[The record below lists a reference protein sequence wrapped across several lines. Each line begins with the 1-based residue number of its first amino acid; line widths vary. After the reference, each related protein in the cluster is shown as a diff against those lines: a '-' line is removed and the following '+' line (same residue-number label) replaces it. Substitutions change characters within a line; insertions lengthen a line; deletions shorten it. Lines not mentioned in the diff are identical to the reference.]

1 MRAGFVFSE
10 VLTGLRRN
18 ITMTIAMILT
28 TAISLGLLGGGVLVA
43 RMTTHAQQLY
53 GDRVQVDVFLTP
65 TVSTGDRDCRAV
77 CLTLKTAMQNNPDIA
92 SVEYHSQSDAF
103 AEYKQRYAGQK
114 EMLQIVREDA
124 LPAYLRV
131 RLKDPAKIS
140 IVSEQY
146 GKAEGVRSISDQ
158 RQLLNRVFSVLNG
171 VRNATLAIA
180 LVQAIAALLLI
191 SNMVQIAAFTRR
203 TETSIMRLVGAS
215 RWRTQVPFVI
225 EAVVAGVIGSVLAIG
240 GLIAAKFWF
249 IDKALGSVMQAGV
262 LPGITSTDFLV
273 VGPILIGSGIVLAAI
288 SAYLTLRAYVRI

>member
-43 RMTTHAQQLY
+43 RMTAHAQQLY

-65 TVSTGDRDCRAV
+65 KVSTGDRDCRAI
-77 CLTLKTAMQNNPDIA
+77 CLTLKTGMQNNPDIA

-103 AEYKQRYAGQK
+103 AEYRQRYAGQK

-131 RLKDPAKIS
+131 RMKDPAKIS
-140 IVSEQY
+140 IMSEQY

-262 LPGITSTDFLV
+262 LPGITSTDFLL
-273 VGPILIGSGIVLAAI
+273 VGPILIGSGVVLAAI

>member
-10 VLTGLRRN
+10 VRTGLRRN

-28 TAISLGLLGGGVLVA
+28 TAISLGLLGGGILVA
-43 RMTTHAQQLY
+43 RMTAHAQELY

-65 TVSTGDRDCRAV
+65 EVSKGDKDCRTI
-77 CLTLKTAMQNNPDIA
+77 CLTLKDSMQGNPDIE
-92 SVEYHSQSDAF
+92 SVEYHSQADAY
-103 AEYKQRYAGQK
+103 AEYNRRYAGQK
-114 EMLQIVREDA
+114 EMREIVKQDT
-124 LPAYLRV
+124 LPSFLRV

-140 IVSEQY
+140 IISEQF
-146 GKAEGVRSISDQ
+146 GSAEGVRSVSDQ
-158 RQLLNRVFSVLNG
+158 RELLNRVFSVLNG

-215 RWRTQVPFVI
+215 RWRTQMPFVI

-240 GLIAAKFWF
+240 GLVAAKFWF
-249 IDKALGSVMQAGV
+249 VDKALGSVMATGV
-262 LPGITSTDFLV
+262 LPGITSSDFLL
-273 VGPILIGSGIVLAAI
+273 VGPILVGSGVILAAV
-288 SAYLTLRAYVRI
+288 SAYLTLRAYVRT